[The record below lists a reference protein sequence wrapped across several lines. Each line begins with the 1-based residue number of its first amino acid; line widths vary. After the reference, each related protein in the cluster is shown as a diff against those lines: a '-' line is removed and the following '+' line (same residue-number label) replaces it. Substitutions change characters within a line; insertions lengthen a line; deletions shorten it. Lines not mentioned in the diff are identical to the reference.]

1 MQWLAALC
9 VRRPVLATV
18 LILLL
23 VVVGA
28 YGYSLLGVDRMPKVD
43 FPTVIVTTL
52 NPGAAAEEVDREIT
66 DKIEEVVNTISGLDE
81 LRSTSSEG
89 ISIVT
94 ASFLL
99 EKNGDVA
106 AQEVRD
112 AVNRVMPQLPETI
125 RQPTVQ
131 KMDPDA
137 SPILTLVV
145 SSKRPVRD
153 TTEFADKMLRRALEN
168 VNGVGQVLVVGGRQ
182 RQINVWLDA
191 SRLRAHN
198 VTVTDVS
205 RALQAQNIEVPGGRI
220 ENGPQW
226 VTVRTRGRVQSV
238 AEFNDIVV
246 RQRDAHPITI
256 ADVAVVEDGMADPA
270 SIANLD
276 GVPAVTLQ
284 IRRQSG
290 TNVVEV
296 VDAVLERVRL
306 LKATLPPGYDM
317 RVVRDQSEYIKA
329 SIGTVKEHLI
339 LGSILAAL
347 VVAFFLWN
355 LRSTV
360 IAAIAIPTSII
371 STFGLIWYMGFT
383 LNSMTMLAL
392 TLSVGIVIDDAI
404 VVIENIYRFI
414 EEKGRPPIQAA
425 VEATREIG
433 LAVLATT
440 LSLIAIFLPMGFMG
454 GIVGRFMQSFGLTM
468 SFAVGVSL
476 LVSFTLTPMLG
487 SRWLRSM
494 QRRNGA
500 EHHTSK
506 DSWFF
511 HPIDARYTRLLQWA
525 LSHRGLVVAI
535 GFLVLLTTVPL
546 GIVVHKNFMPLDDQS
561 DFLVNIRTAEGTS
574 LQSTEITAN
583 RVATAIRQ
591 RVPESLYTLVT
602 VASDTAVTP
611 NLASIYVKLKPVDQR
626 TRSQFEIQNWVRAE
640 LLPGLA
646 TGTRT
651 SVRQSSGMG
660 GGGADIQFVIN
671 GPDLNQMATFAGR
684 IAAQTAGAQGAV
696 DVDTSL
702 NLGKPELSV
711 MLNRP
716 KAADLGVQVSDIA
729 GALRLLVGGDQVTT
743 YNEGGEQYEVH
754 LRARAEDRT
763 SELGISA
770 LTVPSTRL
778 GSVPLENLALLKPS
792 EAPTQIDRLQRQRQ
806 VSIYASVLTGA
817 SQTPIMSAMQQ
828 AAAGL
833 GMPVTYQTRFTGQS
847 REMGRAAQNFLTAF
861 LLSLVF
867 MYLILA
873 AQFDSWLHPITIL
886 LSLPLTLPFAL
897 ISVFVTGQSMNIFS
911 ALGLFVLFGVVKKN
925 AILQIDQANQLRA
938 TGMDRTQA
946 AIQACRN
953 RLRPILMTTA
963 AFVAG
968 MIPLVAS
975 SGVGSGTNRA
985 IGVVIVGGQSLA
997 LLLTLVATPVAYSLF
1012 DEATAKVR
1020 SWRGSTDGDSNE
1032 SVGAAAGIGLVS
1044 RSAAESHD
1052 LESTR

>member
-806 VSIYASVLTGA
+806 VSIYASVLPGA

>member
-1 MQWLAALC
+1 M
-9 VRRPVLATV
+9 
-18 LILLL
+18 
-23 VVVGA
+23 
-28 YGYSLLGVDRMPKVD
+28 
-43 FPTVIVTTL
+43 
-52 NPGAAAEEVDREIT
+52 
-66 DKIEEVVNTISGLDE
+66 
-81 LRSTSSEG
+81 
-89 ISIVT
+89 T

-153 TTEFADKMLRRALEN
+153 TTEFADKTLRRALEN

-191 SRLRAHN
+191 GQLRAQN

-205 RALQAQNIEVPGGRI
+205 RALQAQNIEIPGGRI

-246 RQRDAHPITI
+246 RQRDTHPITV
-256 ADVAVVEDGMADPA
+256 ADVAVVEDGMADPT

-296 VDAVLERVRL
+296 VDAVLARVRL
-306 LKATLPPGYDM
+306 LKATLPPGYDV

-355 LRSTV
+355 LRSTL

-414 EEKGRPPIQAA
+414 EEKGRSPIQAA

-468 SFAVGVSL
+468 SFAVAVSL

-487 SRWLRSM
+487 SRWLRSV
-494 QRRNGA
+494 QRRTGA
-500 EHHTSK
+500 ERHTSK

-511 HPIDARYTRLLQWA
+511 HRIDARYTHLLQWA

-561 DFLVNIRTAEGTS
+561 DFLVEHPRVGGHEPSVHRDHGQPRGYCDSPARP
-574 LQSTEITAN
+574 
-583 RVATAIRQ
+583 RVAVHARDGRQ
-591 RVPESLYTLVT
+591 RHR
-602 VASDTAVTP
+602 D
-611 NLASIYVKLKPVDQR
+611 D
-626 TRSQFEIQNWVRAE
+626 AE
-640 LLPGLA
+640 PGLDLREA
-646 TGTRT
+646 EAGR
-651 SVRQSSGMG
+651 SAHAQPVRDSELGSIGAAAEPCDRHADVRPAVVRHGRRRRGHPVRHQRAGSEPDGDLR
-660 GGGADIQFVIN
+660 GADC
-671 GPDLNQMATFAGR
+671 
-684 IAAQTAGAQGAV
+684 AQTAGAPGRGGRGHVAQPRQA
-696 DVDTSL
+696 
-702 NLGKPELSV
+702 
-711 MLNRP
+711 R
-716 KAADLGVQVSDIA
+716 
-729 GALRLLVGGDQVTT
+729 ALRDAEPPKGG
-743 YNEGGEQYEVH
+743 GPRRPGERHRWRTRGCLWGATRSPPITRAASSTEVH

-763 SELGISA
+763 SELGVSA

-778 GSVPLENLALLKPS
+778 GSVPLENLALLN
-792 EAPTQIDRLQRQRQ
+792 
-806 VSIYASVLTGA
+806 
-817 SQTPIMSAMQQ
+817 
-828 AAAGL
+828 
-833 GMPVTYQTRFTGQS
+833 PV
-847 REMGRAAQNFLTAF
+847 
-861 LLSLVF
+861 
-867 MYLILA
+867 
-873 AQFDSWLHPITIL
+873 
-886 LSLPLTLPFAL
+886 
-897 ISVFVTGQSMNIFS
+897 
-911 ALGLFVLFGVVKKN
+911 
-925 AILQIDQANQLRA
+925 
-938 TGMDRTQA
+938 
-946 AIQACRN
+946 
-953 RLRPILMTTA
+953 RLR
-963 AFVAG
+963 
-968 MIPLVAS
+968 
-975 SGVGSGTNRA
+975 R
-985 IGVVIVGGQSLA
+985 
-997 LLLTLVATPVAYSLF
+997 
-1012 DEATAKVR
+1012 R
-1020 SWRGSTDGDSNE
+1020 SIACSDSD
-1032 SVGAAAGIGLVS
+1032 
-1044 RSAAESHD
+1044 R
-1052 LESTR
+1052 